1 MSTPA
6 SPKIRIDKWLWY
18 ARVLKTRS
26 LASKAVQAGHI
37 RVNRNKVTSASHGLK
52 VDDVLTISLNNR
64 VRILKVEELGTRRGP
79 APEAAQLYEDLTPVP
94 DKSTH
99 SQISD
104 KTPSPERR
112 PDKRERRQIEA
123 FKGEF
128 R

>member
-99 SQISD
+99 SQISYI
-104 KTPSPERR
+104 TPSPERR

>member
-52 VDDVLTISLNNR
+52 VDDVLTIALHSQIK
-64 VRILKVEELGTRRGP
+64 VLKVEALGTLRGP
-79 APEAAQLYEDLTPVP
+79 APEAALLYEDLTPVP
-94 DKSTH
+94 DKSEQ
-99 SQISD
+99 SKISD
-104 KTPSPERR
+104 KMPSPERR

>member
-52 VDDVLTISLNNR
+52 IDDVLTISLNNR
-64 VRILKVEELGTRRGP
+64 IRILKVEELGTRRGP
-79 APEAAQLYEDLTPVP
+79 APEAALLYEDLTPIP
-94 DKSTH
+94 DESKQ

>member
-52 VDDVLTISLNNR
+52 IDDVLTISLHNQIR
-64 VRILKVEELGTRRGP
+64 VLKVEALGTRRGP
-79 APEAAQLYEDLTPVP
+79 APEAALLYEDLTPVP
-94 DKSTH
+94 DKSKQ
-99 SQISD
+99 SQAPN
-104 KTPSPERR
+104 KAPSPERR

>member
-1 MSTPA
+1 MC
-6 SPKIRIDKWLWY
+6 IRD
-18 ARVLKTRS
+18 R
-26 LASKAVQAGHI
+26 AGHI

-64 VRILKVEELGTRRGP
+64 IRILKVEELGTRRGP
-79 APEAAQLYEDLTPVP
+79 APEAALLYEDLTPIP
-94 DKSTH
+94 DESKQSK
-99 SQISD
+99 ISD

>member
-52 VDDVLTISLNNR
+52 VDDVLTIALHSQIK
-64 VRILKVEELGTRRGP
+64 VLKVEALGSRRGP
-79 APEAAQLYEDLTPVP
+79 APEAALLYEDLTPIP
-94 DKSTH
+94 DKSEQ
-99 SQISD
+99 SKISD

-123 FKGEF
+123 FKDEF